1 MFKKTITYGSSQ
13 MMLVNPNYLKLLK
26 MQAIQY
32 LDTQNLYH
40 QMISLRSRWQAHR
53 LGLNNWA
60 ILNFKTSNAFR
71 KIF

>member
-26 MQAIQY
+26 MQANQY

-40 QMISLRSRWQAHR
+40 QMISLRSRWQVHR